1 MDDNKPGADTGETAA
16 DSGPLPPGGRRK
28 RPAPTIDL
36 EASEVSDV
44 SDASHTAGNPD
55 AEQAQDAA
63 ADPDAGNKPS
73 RSWAV
78 PIGVSALAGA
88 LATALIFAV
97 ALWAEWPFVSN
108 DGGVA
113 ERKEAAILAT
123 LNARVARIESKA
135 SEPAAPQAAVTDP
148 ALADKLTSVE
158 TALASLRDDVTALR
172 AQADKASADVSAVK
186 SAPAESAPVADF
198 SAIEERLGKIERATA
213 ALAAAPP
220 PSPPAAPA
228 PDPRLQQVAAASS
241 LDQAVRNG
249 APFATQLAAAAKLA
263 GGTDA
268 LKPLAPFAASGI
280 PAAGALS
287 RELLTLL
294 PQLEPKQVDAPASGG
309 ILDRLQQ
316 SAMKLVRV
324 RRVDAPGSDVS
335 AVIARAKAAAQRDD
349 VAAASRELS
358 ALPAADRA
366 AVQSWL
372 DKVAAR
378 DAALAASQKFVA
390 DTMAVLPGS
399 PVLATPR

>member
-1 MDDNKPGADTGETAA
+1 MDDNKPGADAGETAA
-16 DSGPLPPGGRRK
+16 DSGPLPPEGRRK

-44 SDASHTAGNPD
+44 SDAPHTTGNPD
-55 AEQAQDAA
+55 TEQAQDVA
-63 ADPDAGNKPS
+63 ADPDAGEKPS

-135 SEPAAPQAAVTDP
+135 SEPAAPQAAAVDP
-148 ALADKLTSVE
+148 ALADNLTSVE
-158 TALASLRDDVTALR
+158 AALASLRDDVTALR

-186 SAPAESAPVADF
+186 SVSAESAPVADF

-220 PSPPAAPA
+220 PSPPAAP
-228 PDPRLQQVAAASS
+228 DPRLQHVAAASA
-241 LDQAVRNG
+241 LDQAVRSG
-249 APFATQLAAAAKLA
+249 APFAIQLAAAAKLA

-280 PAAGALS
+280 PATGALS

-294 PQLEPKQVDAPASGG
+294 PRLEPKQVDAPASGG

-349 VAAASRELS
+349 VVAASRELS

-366 AVQSWL
+366 LVQPWL

-378 DAALAASQKFVA
+378 GAALAASQKFVA

>member
-1 MDDNKPGADTGETAA
+1 MDDNKPGADAGETAA
-16 DSGPLPPGGRRK
+16 DSGPLPPEGRRK

-44 SDASHTAGNPD
+44 SDAPHTTGNPD
-55 AEQAQDAA
+55 TEQAQDVA
-63 ADPDAGNKPS
+63 ADPDAGEKPS

-135 SEPAAPQAAVTDP
+135 SEPAAPQAAAVDP

-158 TALASLRDDVTALR
+158 AALASLRDDVTALR
-172 AQADKASADVSAVK
+172 VQADKASADVSAVK
-186 SAPAESAPVADF
+186 SVPAESAPVADF

-241 LDQAVRNG
+241 LDQAVRSG
-249 APFATQLAAAAKLA
+249 APFAIQLAAAAKLA

-280 PAAGALS
+280 PATGALS

-294 PQLEPKQVDAPASGG
+294 PRLEPKQVDAPASGG

-366 AVQSWL
+366 PVQPWL